1 MLLPIHAKIQEKA
14 MDETKVQ
21 LSKCNLPKKKI
32 CPLNELFGKHIWSIK
47 RKRMMK

>member
-21 LSKCNLPKKKI
+21 LSKCNLPKKII
-32 CPLNELFGKHIWSIK
+32 CPLNELFWKAY
-47 RKRMMK
+47 MVN